1 MSLRK
6 MEDLPGTADLPDPE
20 TIRELVRD
28 QVNLEVIMVV
38 LSPAP
43 EVAPVMEGIV
53 EVLIRMPDLQ

>member
-6 MEDLPGTADLPDPE
+6 MEGLPGTADLPDPE
-20 TIRELVRD
+20 TIRELVQD
-28 QVNLEVIMVV
+28 QESLEVKMVV